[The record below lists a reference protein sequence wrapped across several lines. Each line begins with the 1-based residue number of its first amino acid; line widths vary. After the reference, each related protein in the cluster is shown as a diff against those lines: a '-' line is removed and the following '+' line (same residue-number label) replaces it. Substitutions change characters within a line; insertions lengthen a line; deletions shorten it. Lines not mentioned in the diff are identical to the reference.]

1 MNKLLFFIMPLA
13 LGLTYISLKAQHH
26 PAPPQPNNPLS
37 FSSVI
42 SQSLKDPELKNYK
55 MISQILTVIPG
66 GMDTVSHRHTCDLFG
81 YVLEGEIQIGL
92 NKNAPQTFKTG
103 QMFYEEYKILH
114 HYLSNPDREK
124 PCRILLLFIIKDGSE
139 GYVPEY
145 KSQK

>member
-1 MNKLLFFIMPLA
+1 MNKPLFSIMLFA
-13 LGLTYISLKAQHH
+13 VGMTYASLQAQHH
-26 PAPPQPNNPLS
+26 PEPTQAKSPLS

-42 SQSLKDPELKNYK
+42 NQSLKDPELKNYK
-55 MISQILTVIPG
+55 MISQSLTVAPG
-66 GMDTVSHRHTCDLFG
+66 GMDTVSHRHGCDLFG

-92 NKNAPQTFKTG
+92 NKNPPQTFKTG

-114 HYLSNPDREK
+114 HYLNNPDRAK

-145 KSQK
+145 QSKK